1 MASQLI
7 TIMNAIKSY
16 NPQYNGQNVTIRSG
30 STIPNTANATDL
42 PMRIVSAIGN
52 SGGQVQRLTLGSSPL
67 LTLRWQITDV
77 LLGQQVG
84 LGTGEKEQSDAQIAY
99 ASAYADLIR
108 TLVTNKYQIEDVRI
122 TMETIEYPVES
133 GNRYY
138 GVSCEYIIKEI
149 IQ

>member
-1 MASQLI
+1 MASQLP
-7 TIMNAIKSY
+7 TIINAIKAY

-30 STIPNTANATDL
+30 ATIPNTANATDL
-42 PMRIVSAIGN
+42 PMRIISAIGN

-84 LGTGEKEQSDAQIAY
+84 LGRGEKEQSDAQITY

-122 TMETIEYPVES
+122 TMETIEFPVES

>member
-1 MASQLI
+1 MASQLP
-7 TIMNAIKSY
+7 TIINAIKAY

-30 STIPNTANATDL
+30 ATIPNTANATDL
-42 PMRIVSAIGN
+42 PMRIISAIGN

-84 LGTGEKEQSDAQIAY
+84 LGTGEKEQSDAQITY

-122 TMETIEYPVES
+122 TMETIEFPVES